1 MKAIEGNP
9 QCIGDIFR
17 GHEFEIPEFQRPYSW
32 EAEECVQLW
41 DDLSSF
47 LDNADSGQEKYFLGS
62 IVVHPKV
69 SNEKIWRVIDGQ
81 QRLIT
86 LLILVKALFEK
97 ATTHTVL
104 EKIIYKEDPIT
115 GETKIGDPR
124 IQSLVYT
131 KTKETGET
139 DKDSFS
145 KILDGKASEL
155 KVKSLFRLNYELL
168 QKLLSK
174 WWNSKTTG
182 DREKIIEALQ
192 KDVVML
198 PIQCSTE
205 DDALTL
211 FQTIND
217 RGRPLDDSDIFKA
230 KIYNAIPENDRN
242 DFIKRW
248 DEIKK
253 HEDLFRLYMHIS
265 RAGKNDTTQE
275 IALRKYILDHHLKNQ
290 QELAQNYKTIM
301 DALEACH
308 WLAENN
314 SSEDKKISD
323 EENIYWGIM
332 KTYPNTYWHYPL
344 HVFLHKY
351 MKCEGGRFD
360 LPKERHD
367 EYLKLMK
374 ETVRYFFIKGVT
386 YKNVNRVKD
395 TTFKVCVAIDQEESY
410 TDEYRKNIDKED
422 LEIFYRKLANSDCGR
437 RYTKGLI
444 FLNSS
449 LNSEQNRA
457 DYGNALKG
465 KIDIEH
471 ILPKKWNNYDNW
483 TVDSH
488 EKHINNI
495 GNLMPLEKIVNS
507 KASNEFFS
515 HKMEEY
521 KESKIQDA
529 LDLSTKNPAHWYPEN
544 VEQRQEE
551 ARKRL
556 VDFFK

>member
-1 MKAIEGNP
+1 MKAIEGTP
-9 QCIGDIFR
+9 KCIGDIFR

-32 EAEECVQLW
+32 EKEECVQLW

-47 LDNADSGQEKYFLGS
+47 LNSTDNGQEKYFLGS

-69 SNEKIWRVIDGQ
+69 SDEKIWRVIDGQ
-81 QRLIT
+81 QRLTT

-104 EKIIYKEDPIT
+104 QKIIYKENPTT
-115 GETKIGDPR
+115 GETRIGEPR
-124 IQSLVYT
+124 IESRVYT
-131 KTKETGET
+131 KTEETGET
-139 DKDSFS
+139 DKESLK

-155 KVKSLFRLNYELL
+155 DTKNLFRSNYELL
-168 QKLLSK
+168 QKHLSE
-174 WWNSKTTG
+174 WWKDKTPD

-192 KDVVML
+192 NSVVML
-198 PIQCSTE
+198 PIRCSTE

-230 KIYNAIPENDRN
+230 KIYNAVPENDRN

-248 DEIKK
+248 NNIKD
-253 HEDLFRLYMHIS
+253 HEYLFRLYMHVS
-265 RAGKNDTTQE
+265 RAGKNDTTKE
-275 IALRKYILDHHLKNQ
+275 IALRKYMLAHHLKNQ
-290 QELAQNYKTIM
+290 QELAQSYKTIM
-301 DALEACH
+301 NALEACH
-308 WLAENN
+308 WRSDNN
-314 SSEDKKISD
+314 SSEDKKISG

-332 KTYPNTYWHYPL
+332 RTYPNTYWHYPL

-351 MKCEGGRFD
+351 MKCEGGSFD

-374 ETVRYFFIKGVT
+374 ETVRYFFIKGVVHNT
-386 YKNVNRVKD
+386 VNAVKD
-395 TTFKVCVAIDQEESY
+395 TTSKVCVAIDQGENY
-410 TDEYRKNIDKED
+410 ADEYRKNTDEKD
-422 LEIFYRKLANSDCGR
+422 LNAFYEKLKDSDCGR
-437 RYTKGLI
+437 YAKGLV

-449 LNSEQNRA
+449 LNSEQDRA
-457 DYGNALKG
+457 DYGNALQG

-471 ILPKKWNNYDNW
+471 ILPRKWNNYDNW

-488 EKHINNI
+488 EQHINNI
-495 GNLMPLEKIVNS
+495 GNLMPLEKKVNIS
-507 KASNEFFS
+507 ASNEFFS
-515 HKMEEY
+515 RKMEKY
-521 KESKIQDA
+521 TESKIQDA
-529 LDLSTKNPAHWYPEN
+529 LNLSKKNPAHWYPED
-544 VEQRQEE
+544 VKQRQEE

-556 VDFFK
+556 RDFFQ